1 MQRIT
6 VGQSHAV
13 SVLRVL
19 AMTAILVCHIL
30 QSYDNQWAWVLNV
43 GVQIFLVLS
52 GFLYGHK
59 NVDNWRIWFSS
70 RLRKL
75 YVPFVLFAVLCLGI
89 MKAFTETSVKLRDLI
104 VYLFDMQGIFGG
116 VNGLNHL
123 WFMTAIA
130 LCYVVTPI
138 LQQLKDKAGLVFIIL
153 LIIGIAEYG
162 WIHFKL
168 NQFAWIWLYAIGYF
182 FTNLSC
188 EKLRIWVLSGII
200 IVAVALTLILDWN
213 ILLEYDNPLNR
224 LWHDVAGLAL
234 CLGGIKLLEQVPL
247 SKLMKVLKP
256 FDANSFYV
264 YITHHVYLLGPLAVI
279 PLISEPIYAV
289 SSALVLTALSAC
301 VLLYISDYMNRLIQK

>member
-52 GFLYGHK
+52 GFLYG
-59 NVDNWRIWFSS
+59 RIWFSS

-116 VNGLNHL
+116 KWAKSLVVYDSHS
-123 WFMTAIA
+123 FV
-130 LCYVVTPI
+130 LCG
-138 LQQLKDKAGLVFIIL
+138 D
-153 LIIGIAEYG
+153 
-162 WIHFKL
+162 
-168 NQFAWIWLYAIGYF
+168 
-182 FTNLSC
+182 S
-188 EKLRIWVLSGII
+188 
-200 IVAVALTLILDWN
+200 
-213 ILLEYDNPLNR
+213 
-224 LWHDVAGLAL
+224 
-234 CLGGIKLLEQVPL
+234 
-247 SKLMKVLKP
+247 
-256 FDANSFYV
+256 NSPT
-264 YITHHVYLLGPLAVI
+264 IEG
-279 PLISEPIYAV
+279 
-289 SSALVLTALSAC
+289 
-301 VLLYISDYMNRLIQK
+301 

>member
-1 MQRIT
+1 
-6 VGQSHAV
+6 
-13 SVLRVL
+13 
-19 AMTAILVCHIL
+19 MTAILVCHIL

-130 LCYVVTPI
+130 LC
-138 LQQLKDKAGLVFIIL
+138 
-153 LIIGIAEYG
+153 
-162 WIHFKL
+162 
-168 NQFAWIWLYAIGYF
+168 
-182 FTNLSC
+182 
-188 EKLRIWVLSGII
+188 
-200 IVAVALTLILDWN
+200 
-213 ILLEYDNPLNR
+213 
-224 LWHDVAGLAL
+224 
-234 CLGGIKLLEQVPL
+234 
-247 SKLMKVLKP
+247 
-256 FDANSFYV
+256 
-264 YITHHVYLLGPLAVI
+264 
-279 PLISEPIYAV
+279 
-289 SSALVLTALSAC
+289 
-301 VLLYISDYMNRLIQK
+301 